1 MLKVISWYKIILN
14 LLMEWLM
21 ESINEIDF
29 MNEMTFKPQKRQAK
43 SIPIPFFENEWIG
56 LICLLSSLAAW
67 MELIGGAL
75 LFLNG
80 WVSGAAGPR
89 QPAKRED
96 KRPDNSRMD
105 SSLFCFS
112 WRNEKKSKRREER
125 GQSEVDLLGVM
136 GGSSRTATSQQKRR
150 ACPSTLFYLY

>member
-1 MLKVISWYKIILN
+1 
-14 LLMEWLM
+14 ME
-21 ESINEIDF
+21 DA
-29 MNEMTFKPQKRQAK
+29 TPQKRQAK

-96 KRPDNSRMD
+96 KRPDNSRMSD
-105 SSLFCFS
+105 WKVELFEWNENKSIFS
-112 WRNEKKSKRREER
+112 FHV
-125 GQSEVDLLGVM
+125 G
-136 GGSSRTATSQQKRR
+136 R
-150 ACPSTLFYLY
+150 AS